1 MNSVTV
7 VNKSSDTGL
16 KIILIILGLLF
27 VIGIVLLIVFE
38 RHYNDCKNLESPLC
52 LTGNCPAQSSACGNQ
67 PFKKNSDGSGYVC
80 KPPIVGQQF
89 IPRAQ
94 FQNS

>member
-7 VNKSSDTGL
+7 VNKSTDTGL
-16 KIILIILGLLF
+16 KIILIILGLIF

-38 RHYNDCKNLESPLC
+38 RHYNDCKTLESPLC
-52 LTGNCPAQSSACGNQ
+52 LTGNCPAPSESCGNQ

-80 KPPIVGQQF
+80 KPPIVGQQD
-89 IPRAQ
+89 IPKAT
-94 FQNS
+94 F